1 VISRAHKR
9 TVSQESPL
17 REVVQQLAK
26 LQKQLDTHDDEIAKL
41 LRHAEEI
48 IRARRSTGGPVGI
61 PFPPWGKLAW
71 SGRRGFWRLVVID
84 DEECEELLSMPRE
97 CRMDACHVLHKLV
110 ERMELL

>member
-1 VISRAHKR
+1 M
-9 TVSQESPL
+9 TVEAKPL
-17 REVVQQLAK
+17 REVVRQLAQ
-26 LQKQLDTHDDEIAKL
+26 LQKQLDANDDEIGAT
-41 LRHAEEI
+41 LRRTEMI
-48 IRARRSTGGPVGI
+48 IRAKRSTGGPVGV

-84 DEECEELLSMPRE
+84 DEECEDLLSMPRE